1 MCCVGTN
8 ISVKQVYCVY
18 INHVVDLFSL
28 QGCRPR
34 PLLLCKVYFRDKKSY
49 ICANKY
55 PHKCPSR
62 ITKHCVNA
70 VSEVKVIFLP
80 MLVEKYASATS
91 FIWLVQRSFFAL
103 AVIWVPPVLAKNCT
117 FYKCIGLSF
126 LCIGI
131 EKISKARIICDILQT
146 LQL

>member
-34 PLLLCKVYFRDKKSY
+34 PLLLCKVYFRDKKKLHLR
-49 ICANKY
+49 KY

-70 VSEVKVIFLP
+70 VSEGK
-80 MLVEKYASATS
+80 SD
-91 FIWLVQRSFFAL
+91 FFAH
-103 AVIWVPPVLAKNCT
+103 VSRKICQCNF
-117 FYKCIGLSF
+117 FYLTCSKELFCSRRDLGSSSSCQKLHF
-126 LCIGI
+126 LQMHWLIF
-131 EKISKARIICDILQT
+131 SMLHWH
-146 LQL
+146 